1 MCLHSTED
9 SYTLYPINWLHLVT
23 VVSIPLLCL
32 TLLLLHLSPV
42 ACLGMFHLVSVT
54 STVSFFCYIA
64 WFHLVIVTSISLLGY
79 TLLLLHLSRCRSS
92 LCYCY
97 NYPVAGVHFFIVT
110 SIPLLVF
117 TLLLLHL
124 SRCRSSLCYIY
135 PVAGGHLVIVT
146 SIPLQAGSQSS
157 SGQTSCLG
165 EAKVRCL
172 LSFTA
177 V

>member
-9 SYTLYPINWLHLVT
+9 SYTLYPLNWLHLVT

-97 NYPVAGVHFFIVT
+97 IYPVAGV
-110 SIPLLVF
+110 
-117 TLLLLHL
+117 
-124 SRCRSSLCYIY
+124 
-135 PVAGGHLVIVT
+135 HLVIVT
-146 SIPLQAGSQSS
+146 SIPLQEFTLLHISRCWWSPCYCYIYPVAGRVSKQF
-157 SGQTSCLG
+157 GTDFLPWRG
-165 EAKVRCL
+165 
-172 LSFTA
+172 
-177 V
+177 

>member
-54 STVSFFCYIA
+54 STVSFFCTLHG
-64 WFHLVIVTSISLLGY
+64 F
-79 TLLLLHLSRCRSS
+79 TLLLLHLSRCWGTRCYCYIYPVAGVHFVIVTTIPLQEFTLLLLQLSRCRSS

-97 NYPVAGVHFFIVT
+97 IYPVAGV
-110 SIPLLVF
+110 
-117 TLLLLHL
+117 
-124 SRCRSSLCYIY
+124 
-135 PVAGGHLVIVT
+135 HLVIVT
-146 SIPLQAGSQSS
+146 SIPL
-157 SGQTSCLG
+157 
-165 EAKVRCL
+165 
-172 LSFTA
+172 
-177 V
+177 

>member
-9 SYTLYPINWLHLVT
+9 SYTLYPLNWLHLVT

-54 STVSFFCYIA
+54 STVSFFCYIT

-79 TLLLLHLSRCRSS
+79 TLLLLHLSRCRCSPS
-92 LCYCY
+92 Y
-97 NYPVAGVHFFIVT
+97 
-110 SIPLLVF
+110 
-117 TLLLLHL
+117 
-124 SRCRSSLCYIY
+124 CYIY
-135 PVAGGHLVIVT
+135 PVASVHLVIVI
-146 SIPLQAGSQSS
+146 SIPLQAGSESS
-157 SGQTSCLG
+157 AGQTARLG

>member
-1 MCLHSTED
+1 MNAETMCLHSTED
-9 SYTLYPINWLHLVT
+9 SYTLYPLKWLHLVT

-92 LCYCY
+92 LCY
-97 NYPVAGVHFFIVT
+97 
-110 SIPLLVF
+110 
-117 TLLLLHL
+117 
-124 SRCRSSLCYIY
+124 IY

>member
-9 SYTLYPINWLHLVT
+9 SYTLYPLNWLHLVT

-64 WFHLVIVTSISLLGY
+64 WFHFV
-79 TLLLLHLSRCRSS
+79 
-92 LCYCY
+92 
-97 NYPVAGVHFFIVT
+97 IVT

-135 PVAGGHLVIVT
+135 PVASVHLVIVT
-146 SIPLQAGSQSS
+146 SIPLQAGSESS
-157 SGQTSCLG
+157 AGQTARLG
-165 EAKVRCL
+165 EAKVRGL
-172 LSFTA
+172 FSFTA